1 MQGIG
6 HYRLKA
12 SLGDETLAYTC
23 SRFNLRGTVAWA
35 ERKGQM
41 LTRPSVRW
49 VPATTLALVL
59 ISVSMAPI
67 ARAAGPEAGIPPGTV
82 ITQQNWQQYKD
93 FMTPSMQSMWAGTYE
108 WKFSPQYQMVV
119 GPTRHYPP
127 PPQFQKYTEQYASQV
142 QIETLP
148 DGRHIL
154 KNYLAGLPFP
164 NPQDPMK
171 GWKILANDW
180 FAYVPKIIC
189 NDTVGQV
196 FRDRMGNITSN
207 EIIVTLQI
215 YDHVNDPGVAIKDPK
230 NPGVY
235 YTEYFEL
242 TKPEQ
247 ARYTA
252 ILTMYYQDQTKNE
265 DTFLFVPALR
275 RTLRLSSAARCSP
288 VFGSD
293 ATNDDTRHGA
303 FNGNITKFDADYLGE
318 KQILEMPDPDPIK
331 SGFLDNFVPPM
342 YFPKPEIGK
351 WEVRKV
357 DVINAHRIPS
367 LKAGYCYGSRV
378 LYCDKE
384 SHNAMWDELYDA
396 NMKLWKVSYD
406 PQGLVKVPGVGA
418 YWTNA
423 AWGNIIDM
431 QNVHESWVYLSGPTG
446 PMRADGDCANV
457 DGLNLTDA
465 GRYGSVRGL
474 SEIMR

>member
-1 MQGIG
+1 M
-6 HYRLKA
+6 
-12 SLGDETLAYTC
+12 
-23 SRFNLRGTVAWA
+23 
-35 ERKGQM
+35 RKVVG
-41 LTRPSVRW
+41 LLF
-49 VPATTLALVL
+49 AVL
-59 ISVSMAPI
+59 IACATLLPVAQAAESESGI
-67 ARAAGPEAGIPPGTV
+67 APGTI
-82 ITQQNWQQYKD
+82 ITEKNWQQYKQ
-93 FMTPSMQSMWAGTYE
+93 FMTPGLQYLWAGTYT
-108 WKFSPQYQMVV
+108 WKLGPNVQFVV
-119 GPTRHYPP
+119 GPTQHYPEP
-127 PPQFQKYTEQYASQV
+127 PTYEKYTEEYASKV
-142 QIETLP
+142 GIKTLP

-154 KNYLAGLPFP
+154 LNYVAGLPFP
-164 NPQDPMK
+164 KPQDPMK

-180 FAYVPKIIC
+180 YAYVPHIIC
-189 NDTVGQV
+189 NDASGQV
-196 FRDRMGNITSN
+196 FRDRMGN
-207 EIIVTLQI
+207 VTTNQFVLVLRI
-215 YDHVNDPGVAIKDPK
+215 YDHIADPGVPIQDPA
-230 NPGVY
+230 GAGLY

-252 ILTMYYQDQTKNE
+252 VMTIYYQDQSRNE

-303 FNGNITKFDADYLGE
+303 FNGNITKFDADYQGE
-318 KQILEMPDPDPIK
+318 KRILEMPNPDPIK
-331 SGFLDNFVPPM
+331 SGFLENFVPPL

-351 WEVRKV
+351 WEVRGV
-357 DVINAHRIPS
+357 DVINVHRIPS
-367 LKAGYCYGSRV
+367 LKKGYCYGSRV

-406 PQGLVKVPGVGA
+406 PQGLVKVPGVGS

-446 PMRADGDCANV
+446 PMRSDSDCSNV
-457 DGLNLTDA
+457 DGLDLADA